1 MFEDIINAITSQ
13 FTGPVTIPMIG
24 ASLVVSFIISLYII
38 FIYRKTFSGV
48 VYNRTM
54 TLTISLLA
62 MVTAMIIRTINS
74 NLSLSL
80 GMVGA
85 LSIVRF
91 RTAVKEPVDTTFMF
105 WAITAGIMSGAGLYV
120 VAIVASLVLGLCY
133 YLLYMFGAKAKS
145 QYLLV
150 VMYNL
155 AVEGSVES
163 ILDQISRKKLKSK
176 TINSQNIAEVTFEIN
191 YGKDVDEL
199 MAQLQKTEGVRTVNL
214 VSYNNDF
221 GL

>member
-1 MFEDIINAITSQ
+1 MQGIINALLEQ
-13 FTGPVTIPMIG
+13 FSGPVTVAMIVG
-24 ASLVVSFIISLYII
+24 SLLVSALVSLFIVMVYN
-38 FIYRKTFSGV
+38 KTFSGV
-48 VYNRTM
+48 VYNKTM
-54 TLTISLLA
+54 ALTIILLA

-91 RTAVKEPVDTTFMF
+91 RTAVKEPIDTAFLF

-120 VAIVASLVLGLCY
+120 VSAIGSLVVGLAFY
-133 YLLYMFGAKAKS
+133 GAFMMSAKAKS

-150 VMYNL
+150 IIYHR
-155 AVEGSVES
+155 AVEE
-163 ILDQISRKKLKSK
+163 QIKAVMNPIIRKNLKSK
-176 TINSQNIAEVTFEIN
+176 SLSGNEQVEVTYEIDYSKN
-191 YGKDVDEL
+191 TEEL
-199 MAQLQKTEGVRTVNL
+199 LSTLSNTEGVRTVNL
-214 VSYNNDF
+214 VSYKNDF